1 MNSIIKPT
9 FIDYNTYLFYIE
21 ELIRDFP
28 FLNAEIQ
35 GRTAVGRGI
44 FSLSLGNRKNSV
56 IIAGGFCG
64 SETLT
69 VNMLL
74 LFCESLSKSV
84 KYGNQLWGVDV
95 KKAFSKLGV
104 TVIPCVN
111 PDGNEIYLKGFEGA
125 KSLRYYSEARAAESG
140 FRDGNALGVDIRR
153 NFLTADDYSD
163 PHITG
168 AYKESEAETRTLT
181 RLCRNREFRSC
192 LTLESGNNLLL
203 RHGNRPQGAMMAKIL
218 ADSCGCTYILNPY
231 EPSGFSQWFSDSFK
245 KSAFTIKTGKG
256 NNPLPADS
264 LYYDYS
270 RLEEALLLFC
280 LM

>member
-74 LFCESLSKSV
+74 LFCESLSACV
-84 KYGNQLWGVDV
+84 KYGNQLWGIDV
-95 KKAFSKLGV
+95 KKALAQLGV
-104 TVIPCVN
+104 TIVPCVN
-111 PDGNEIYLKGFEGA
+111 PDGNEIRLKGFEGA
-125 KSLRYYSEARAAESG
+125 KSLRYYSASRVAETG
-140 FRDGNALGVDIRR
+140 FCDGNAMGVDIRR
-153 NFLTADDYSD
+153 NFLSDEEAADTRL
-163 PHITG
+163 TG

-181 RLCRNREFRSC
+181 RLCRNRSFRSC
-192 LTLESGNNLLL
+192 LTLEAGNNLLL
-203 RHGNRPQGAMMAKIL
+203 RYGNRPQDAMAAKIL
-218 ADSCGCTYILNPY
+218 ADSCGCTYILNPHRA
-231 EPSGFSQWFSDSFK
+231 SGFSQWFNESFR

-256 NNPLPADS
+256 KNPLPADS